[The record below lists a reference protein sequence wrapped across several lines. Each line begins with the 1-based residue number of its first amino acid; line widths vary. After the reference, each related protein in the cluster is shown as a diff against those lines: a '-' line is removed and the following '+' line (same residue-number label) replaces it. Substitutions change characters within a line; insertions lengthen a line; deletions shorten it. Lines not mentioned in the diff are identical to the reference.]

1 MTILEFPA
9 ADWLQIKRK
18 KDDFMAKKVLI
29 VDDNEL
35 NRKLFRVFL
44 NKSGFDCIEAEEGK
58 QAVLLAKEH
67 KPDLILMDI
76 QMPVMDGV
84 TAMKAIRTEPDLAS
98 IPIIAITSYAMSGD
112 KERFLAEGFN
122 SYISKP
128 IDTRTF
134 VDQIQNVLN
143 HVS

>member
-1 MTILEFPA
+1 
-9 ADWLQIKRK
+9 
-18 KDDFMAKKVLI
+18 MAKKVLI